1 MTHAFIPL
9 RSGSKSIKDKN
20 IKKLNGQPLCY
31 WAIKACQES
40 NKIDKVVVA
49 VDSISY
55 EKIIS
60 DFNFNKIEI
69 YYRSEVNSQDK
80 SSSESVMLEYI
91 NQSQISLD
99 STFILVQ
106 ATSPHIQTN
115 EINEMIT
122 LKETDNCDIVSCVR
136 LKRFIWNK
144 KGEPYNYNICERPRR
159 QDFSGLLV
167 ENGAVYISTVNKIL
181 DSGTRIS
188 GKIQVYEMSENSF
201 FEIDE
206 EKDFLISELLMK
218 VK

>member
-55 EKIIS
+55 GKIIS

-115 EINEMIT
+115 EINEIW
-122 LKETDNCDIVSCVR
+122 LNYHSKNETPWSVAK
-136 LKRFIWNK
+136 LARFIEA
-144 KGEPYNYNICERPRR
+144 GESQWSR
-159 QDFSGLLV
+159 
-167 ENGAVYISTVNKIL
+167 
-181 DSGTRIS
+181 
-188 GKIQVYEMSENSF
+188 
-201 FEIDE
+201 
-206 EKDFLISELLMK
+206 
-218 VK
+218 